1 MAKIH
6 ICAVLHF
13 GEGMQSLS
21 GKPQLLKEVNSSM
34 IERLVYESGPI
45 SKPELAK
52 RSGLSL
58 PTISKL
64 VDDLEKNA
72 RLSSIG
78 RSGKGAGRKA
88 MLYETNRNSG
98 CILACYYKEGSLFC
112 RLADMLNKTL
122 HEKSFALEAA
132 DIKKAVNSTFFAI
145 DSMMELAPS
154 QVKII
159 GIGLPGVVHP
169 AGRLLAIPQIAVWE
183 GYDLGKT
190 IKARYKVEVYVEN
203 GVKLSAMGYF
213 CSKLREKLDSLV
225 YLYVGNGI
233 GSGIILNRQLYRG
246 SEDFSGEIGF
256 MAEPRGS
263 AEKNYVVGGGYMESL
278 MGPLVDYST
287 GELRQKG
294 DPKKQKELIAIL
306 STIAIN
312 HVVLLNPGVI
322 VLAGKIFDK
331 NLVEAI
337 GRRMKYYLPAQV
349 MPRIARDLSSTT
361 ALDGLIESCRGYI
374 TTGMHL
380 VQSSGLPQRVDRIA
394 V

>member
-1 MAKIH
+1 MEI
-6 ICAVLHF
+6 F
-13 GEGMQSLS
+13 S
-21 GKPQLLKEVNSSM
+21 GKPQMLKEVNSSM
-34 IERLVYESGPI
+34 IEQLVYEKGPI

-52 RSGLSL
+52 RTGLSL

-64 VDDLEKNA
+64 VDHLEKNS

-88 MLYETNRNSG
+88 MLYEINRNSG
-98 CILACYYKEGSLFC
+98 CILACYYKEGSFLC

-122 HEKSFALEAA
+122 YEKSFRLDAG
-132 DIKKAVNSTFFAI
+132 DVKKSVASTFRAI
-145 DSMMELAPS
+145 DTMMELAPA

-159 GIGLPGVVHP
+159 GVGLPGVVHP
-169 AGRLLAIPQIAVWE
+169 GGQLLAIPQIAVWE
-183 GYDLGKT
+183 GYNLEKT
-190 IKARYKVEVYVEN
+190 LKARYKAEIYVEN

-213 CSKLREKLDSLV
+213 CSQLKEKQDSLV

-246 SEDFSGEIGF
+246 SDDFSGEIGF
-256 MAEPRGS
+256 MAEPHG
-263 AEKNYVVGGGYMESL
+263 AEERNYLAGGGYMETL

-287 GELRQKG
+287 GELRQK
-294 DPKKQKELIAIL
+294 DNPRRHKELIAIL
-306 STIAIN
+306 SAIAIN

-322 VLAGKIFDK
+322 VLAGKIFS
-331 NLVEAI
+331 NPLVEAI
-337 GRRMKYYLPAQV
+337 GRRMKYYLPARV
-349 MPRIARDLSSTT
+349 MPSLKRDLCGTT
-361 ALDGLIESCRGYI
+361 ALDGLIESCRRYI

-380 VQSSGLPQRVDRIA
+380 VQSTGLPQRAGRMA